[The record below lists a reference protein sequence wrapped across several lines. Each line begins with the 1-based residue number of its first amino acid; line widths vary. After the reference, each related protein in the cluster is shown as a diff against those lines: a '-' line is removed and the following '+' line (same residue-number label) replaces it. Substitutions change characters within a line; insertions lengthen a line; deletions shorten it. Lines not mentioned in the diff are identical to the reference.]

1 MSHGRRLIPLIL
13 VGAGVWLVGSG
24 SWIYTKA
31 WLAQQLL
38 ERAWQ
43 QTLAG
48 ASEARPWP
56 WADTWTVGRLRI
68 PSQHIDTI
76 VLQGDSGRSLA
87 FAPGLAAGS
96 AAPGQTGTTLISAHR
111 DTHFRKL
118 AGLTPG
124 DMIELQTT
132 AGNWNYRVTGSRII
146 DTRHQSVTNNGLQD
160 ELVLATCY
168 PFDAVIPGGPLRYLV
183 YAEVMPAKRVT
194 SSAYAVDSARSGFP
208 SN

>member
-13 VGAGVWLVGSG
+13 VGAGLWLVGSG

-31 WLAQQLL
+31 WLAQLLL

-43 QTLAG
+43 RTVAG
-48 ASEARPWP
+48 DNEARPWP
-56 WADTWTVGRLRI
+56 WADTWTVARLRI
-68 PSQHIDTI
+68 PSQHLDTL

-96 AAPGQTGTTLISAHR
+96 AAPGQAGTTLISAHR

-118 AGLTPG
+118 AGLEPG
-124 DMIELQTT
+124 DVLELQTA
-132 AGNWNYRVTGSRII
+132 AGNWNYRVTRSRII
-146 DTRHQSVTNNGLQD
+146 DTRHQSVTNNALQD
-160 ELVLATCY
+160 ELILATCY

-183 YAEVMPAKRVT
+183 YAEVVPPKRVT
-194 SSAYAVDSARSGFP
+194 ASVYAVDSARSGFP
-208 SN
+208 PN